1 MPQLAALMIAVPL
14 IIAALLVTFSKVLP
28 RMAADILTIL
38 TAGGTTVGAI
48 LLVKESFRDTVV
60 YWFGGWIPQ
69 HGVAIGIG
77 FAIDPLSAGMAA
89 LIGFL
94 VMAACVFAWRFFD
107 SVGSFFHALV
117 LIFMTAMVGFCFTG
131 DIFTMFVFF
140 ELMSVVAFALTG
152 YKVEASSVEGA
163 LNFAITNSIGAF
175 LTLWGIAL
183 LYGRTGALN
192 FAQLQRTL
200 AAMPNDGIVLPAFVL
215 IASGFLIKAAVV
227 PFHFWLGDAHAVA
240 PTPVCVLFSGVMV
253 ELGVFGVF
261 RVYWTVFEP
270 VLKQDESRIRLVFLG
285 LGVAT
290 ALLGAV
296 MCFWQ
301 RHLKRLLAFS
311 TISHIGIIVAGC
323 GTLTARGLAGACLY
337 VVSHAM
343 VKGSLFMSAGILL
356 QRFGSVDEIELLGR
370 GRAWRWIGVVVAIG
384 ALGLAGF
391 PPFGT
396 YQGKALIEE
405 AAQNV
410 GEGWLQWVFMLASA
424 LTSAAVLRAAGRI
437 FLGWGPIVCEEQA
450 SPTEP
455 EKKETKGTA
464 NKLPLVMIVT
474 PAILS
479 VLPILFSLWFWFIP
493 DMEAAAERFI
503 QPILYSATVL
513 NDKPTGPIK
522 VFGSASLSQESIFFA
537 FGTALLACLIALGDL
552 FGDRLPPNLVRR
564 FSYTIDVLLRP
575 LSALHSGDFR
585 DYAAWIAIG
594 ATIFGGAMAWALH

>member
-1 MPQLAALMIAVPL
+1 MPELAALMIGVPL

-28 RMAADILTIL
+28 RMAADVLTIL
-38 TAGGTTVGAI
+38 TAGGTTACAI
-48 LLVKESFRDTVV
+48 LLLKASLQKTLV
-60 YWFGGWIPQ
+60 YWFGGWTPQ

-77 FAIDPLSAGMAA
+77 FAIDPLSAGLAA

-94 VMAACVFAWRFFD
+94 VMAASVFAWRFFD

-152 YKVEASSVEGA
+152 YKIEASSVEGA

-200 AAMPNDGIVLPAFVL
+200 AAMPSDGIVLPAFVL
-215 IASGFLIKAAVV
+215 IACGFLIKAAVV

-270 VLKQDESRIRLVFLG
+270 VLKQDEPRIRLVFLG
-285 LGVAT
+285 IGLAT

-301 RHLKRLLAFS
+301 RHIKRLLAFS

-323 GTLTARGLAGACLY
+323 GTLTAGGLAGASLY
-337 VVSHAM
+337 VVGHAL
-343 VKGSLFMSAGILL
+343 VKGSLFMSAGMLL
-356 QRFGSVDEIELLGR
+356 QRFGSLDEIELRGQGR
-370 GRAWRWIGVVVAIG
+370 EWQWIGIIVAFG

-396 YQGKALIEE
+396 YQGKALIEK
-405 AAQNV
+405 AAQSV
-410 GEGWLQWVFMLASA
+410 GAGWLQWVFMLASA
-424 LTSAAVLRAAGRI
+424 LTSAAVLRGAGRI
-437 FLGWGPIVCEEQA
+437 FLGWVGWSRKSKHHQPN
-450 SPTEP
+450 PR
-455 EKKETKGTA
+455 KKKPKRRLITC
-464 NKLPLVMIVT
+464 
-474 PAILS
+474 
-479 VLPILFSLWFWFIP
+479 LW
-493 DMEAAAERFI
+493 
-503 QPILYSATVL
+503 
-513 NDKPTGPIK
+513 
-522 VFGSASLSQESIFFA
+522 
-537 FGTALLACLIALGDL
+537 
-552 FGDRLPPNLVRR
+552 
-564 FSYTIDVLLRP
+564 
-575 LSALHSGDFR
+575 
-585 DYAAWIAIG
+585 
-594 ATIFGGAMAWALH
+594 